1 MGQSNFVTL
10 ILCGEGKRR
19 KTSELFVSSF
29 PNPFGDY
36 IENTSL
42 TLNKI
47 STVYTHG
54 VLKTTQN
61 LNSVFSYHQLTLTMV
76 DTPLS

>member
-10 ILCGEGKRR
+10 ILCGEGRR
-19 KTSELFVSSF
+19 KKISELFVSSF

-42 TLNKI
+42 ALNKI
-47 STVYTHG
+47 SAVYKKKKKK
-54 VLKTTQN
+54 VVANIL
-61 LNSVFSYHQLTLTMV
+61 LT
-76 DTPLS
+76 